1 MLTLRAHNFFL
12 VALGIAL
19 ACLVLLFSFVAEQP
33 LFAFADEEE
42 NVSLVIAGEEEV
54 ADVVTVESLDLPAWA
69 AEDEDIAVFLT
80 TINERANDVKA
91 AEENAAAAEQG
102 VALAQQKVEELQG
115 QIEDMKA
122 TVKET
127 EGQLTNQ
134 KQKSADALK
143 LQYMLDASG
152 FNLTDFIFSSTT
164 LNDFVRNLE
173 YMDHLQD
180 LNLSEIGRYAEMK
193 AEYEQVQTDLEKKES
208 EAAEEQRVADA
219 RLEDSRAKL
228 DEAKAARV
236 QAEEDLAAEVAARA
250 KALEDTGTI
259 DDNVNWDMS
268 KEDFIKEWGDRI
280 DAYLGSAPLGG
291 NGKVFAEAA
300 WDNHIDPRWSPAI
313 SCVESGKGRICFL
326 PHNAWG
332 WGQSSWSSWPEAI
345 KAHVAGL
352 AKGYGYSVTLE
363 KAMKYCPP
371 NAQEW
376 YVQCVGEMRLI

>member
-1 MLTLRAHNFFL
+1 MHALRFNNAFL
-12 VALGIAL
+12 FAMGIAL
-19 ACLVLLFSFVAEQP
+19 ACFALAFCFVAEQP
-33 LFAFADEEE
+33 LSAFADEEE
-42 NVSLVIAGEEEV
+42 NVSLVISGEEE
-54 ADVVTVESLDLPAWA
+54 ALDVVTAESLDLPAWA

-80 TINERANDVKA
+80 TINEKANDVKA
-91 AEENAAAAEQG
+91 AEETAAAAEEG

-115 QIEDMKA
+115 QIEEMKA
-122 TVKET
+122 TIKKT
-127 EGQLTNQ
+127 EGQLTDQ

-193 AEYEQVQTDLEKKES
+193 AEYEQAQADLKKKES

-219 RLEDSRAKL
+219 RLEDSRVKL
-228 DEAKAARV
+228 EEAKAARV
-236 QAEEDLAAEVAARA
+236 QAEEDLAAEVAVRA

-259 DDNVNWDMS
+259 DDNVDWDMS
-268 KEDFIKEWGDRI
+268 KEDFIEEWGARI
-280 DAYLGSAPLGG
+280 DAYLAGSALAG
-291 NGKVFAEAA
+291 NGEVFAEAA

-313 SCVESGKGRICFL
+313 SCVESGKGRSCFL

-332 WGQSSWSSWPEAI
+332 WGSYSFGSWEEAI
-345 KAHVAGL
+345 PAHVSYLGSM
-352 AKGYGYSVTLE
+352 YGSTITRE
-363 KAMKYCPP
+363 AASIYCPP
-371 NAQEW
+371 NASFW
-376 YVQCVGEMRLI
+376 YNRCLEEMNKI